1 MKISKLA
8 SILVLTYCFTSCNS
22 NKATSGNS
30 NKEYSEES
38 IHTKVDASSAPL
50 EQAAHPQEAE
60 SQQNTDMKG
69 EAEGSEGTDYL
80 EVAISDTN
88 GDVTNIR
95 EKPSGKVIMTIST
108 EGTYQTTVCEVSKQW
123 WYICRPIHQYEPEEK
138 DIDIPETGGWIHGS
152 VLVLGTRNYG
162 GQELQLLAE
171 PTKGAKAVFSFK
183 EELTFHPIDKKGEW
197 IKVENKEKKATGWI
211 ESKWLCGNA
220 VTNCN

>member
-1 MKISKLA
+1 MKISKIVLISA
-8 SILVLTYCFTSCNS
+8 LTYCLASCNS
-22 NKATSGNS
+22 EQNTNANS
-30 NKEYSEES
+30 SQKSSEQS
-38 IHTKVDASSAPL
+38 IHIENNETTAPT
-50 EQAAHPQEAE
+50 EQTSEQQEIAL
-60 SQQNTDMKG
+60 QQNSDMKG
-69 EAEGSEGTDYL
+69 EVEGSEGSDYL
-80 EVAISDTN
+80 EVSISDTN
-88 GDVTNIR
+88 GDFTNIR

-123 WYICRPIHQYEPEEK
+123 WYICRPIHQYEPDEK

-171 PTKGAKAVFSFK
+171 PTKGAKAVFSFE